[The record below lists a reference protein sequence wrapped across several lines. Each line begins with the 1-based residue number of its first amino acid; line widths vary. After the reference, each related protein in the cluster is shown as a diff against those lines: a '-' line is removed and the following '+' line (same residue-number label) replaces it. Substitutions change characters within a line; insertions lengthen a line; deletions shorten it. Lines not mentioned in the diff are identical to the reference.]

1 MSEENLESL
10 NKRLAALEEENKNLR
25 QQLKEDEEIYAERIV
40 LKARKYLFDWLK
52 ISGIFLG
59 TSSAILGL
67 GLIMWGM
74 GTFEDFKKKI
84 SKEIENIDLKEP
96 VKQSVDKL
104 LAEQINQYSQETLKN
119 TIESEV
125 KSRVARE
132 LGRSEPK
139 FFVVAGSSKKPSDL
153 DRQYER
159 AKEISGSYFGISKYD
174 VRICDPKEPSDN
186 YALVIGSES
195 TFTEAEQLVRQ
206 AIADNFRATNTYP
219 ISTTSAFFDINKCQ
233 VIQKANTNS

>member
-96 VKQSVDKL
+96 VKQSVDEL

-132 LGRSEPK
+132 LGESEPK

-159 AKEISGSYFGISKYD
+159 AKEISGSYFGISKL
-174 VRICDPKEPSDN
+174 PSYKYIPN
-186 YALVIGSES
+186 LY
-195 TFTEAEQLVRQ
+195 
-206 AIADNFRATNTYP
+206 NFCL
-219 ISTTSAFFDINKCQ
+219 F
-233 VIQKANTNS
+233 